1 MRILLDAGHGIDTL
15 GKRSPDGLFWEYAY
29 TREIAALVAAKL
41 RKEGYDAELLVPE
54 LYDIKLLERVHRANV
69 KCQTYGAS
77 NVLLVSIH
85 CNAAGSGKEWMNGRG
100 WEAWT
105 SKGQTEGDKLA
116 ECLYESALE
125 TFAPGT
131 KIRSDWGDGDYDKE
145 NQFTIL
151 SKTDFC
157 QNKTCNCGNHNGDQL
172 IHQIIP
178 PLCRFIVDSFNFTF
192 DFFYITFHAFFFDC
206 KSFDSSHKL
215 VKVALSLFYL
225 IESVGIGFRT
235 AFDFC

>member
-1 MRILLDAGHGIDTL
+1 MLRKSSKKIITMKILLDNGHGNNTP
-15 GKRSPDGLFWEYAY
+15 GKRSPDGLFREYAY
-29 TREIAALVAAKL
+29 TREIAALVASKL
-41 RKEGYDAELLVPE
+41 RREGYDAELLVPE
-54 LYDIKLLERVHRANV
+54 LYDIKLLERVHRVNV

-105 SKGQTEGDKLA
+105 SAGQTEGDKLA

-151 SKTDFC
+151 SKTLCPAVLTENFFMD
-157 QNKTCNCGNHNGDQL
+157 NKDDVDYLLSDEGKEAIVKCHVEGIKKYINNRNH
-172 IHQIIP
+172 
-178 PLCRFIVDSFNFTF
+178 V
-192 DFFYITFHAFFFDC
+192 
-206 KSFDSSHKL
+206 
-215 VKVALSLFYL
+215 
-225 IESVGIGFRT
+225 
-235 AFDFC
+235 

>member
-1 MRILLDAGHGIDTL
+1 MKILLDNGHGNNTP
-15 GKRSPDGLFWEYAY
+15 GKRSPDGLFREYAY

-105 SKGQTEGDKLA
+105 SAGQTEGDKLA

-151 SKTDFC
+151 SKTLCPAVLTENFFMD
-157 QNKTCNCGNHNGDQL
+157 NKDDVDYLLSDEGKEAIVKCHVHG
-172 IHQIIP
+172 II
-178 PLCRFIVDSFNFTF
+178 N
-192 DFFYITFHAFFFDC
+192 YINLKRDA
-206 KSFDSSHKL
+206 
-215 VKVALSLFYL
+215 
-225 IESVGIGFRT
+225 
-235 AFDFC
+235 